1 MKQQYTILIA
11 DRNPHVRAFLKREME
26 AEGYRVE
33 LAESRGKVMKML
45 LGNDPLHLFI
55 MDTDLPDTN
64 GVDIIERVHD
74 RIPALP
80 VILHSFTAN
89 PSECSALG
97 GKTVFVE
104 KGGGSIENLKNVA
117 AEILKKIDVRHLEVQ
132 WKKWGPKKGDTHE
145 S

>member
-1 MKQQYTILIA
+1 MKQRYTILIA

-33 LAESRGKVMKML
+33 LAESRSKVMRML
-45 LGNDPLHLFI
+45 LGNGPVHLFI
-55 MDTDLPDTN
+55 MDPDLPDAN
-64 GVDIIERVHD
+64 GMDIIERAHD

-80 VILHSFTAN
+80 VILHSFSAT
-89 PSECSALG
+89 PPECSALG

-104 KGGGSIENLKNVA
+104 NGGGSIENLKNVA
-117 AEILKKIDVRHLEVQ
+117 AEILKKIDVHHLEVQ
-132 WKKWGPKKGDTHE
+132 WRKWGPKKRDTHE